1 MRTNFLLA
9 LLFFSFNSWSKIDPP
24 NYDFSLQ
31 SLEDFAPGK
40 TLAEITSKI
49 GQGETIRK
57 EGSLITKKYSIEHL
71 RYKFPVVVNFSQD
84 KVADMYA
91 VLPSYFLHDVFHQSI
106 INRYG
111 KQDEFKNLNGTS
123 VYIWKNKNNL
133 KIIYSATCTIT
144 CFPLYFSL
152 VGLEASSG
160 ASFTPMIESLS
171 SGHF

>member
-1 MRTNFLLA
+1 MRTNFLLV
-9 LLFFSFNSWSKIDPP
+9 LIFCTQNSWAKIDPP
-24 NYDFSLQ
+24 NYNFSLDN
-31 SLEDFAPGK
+31 LDEFAPGK
-40 TLAEITSKI
+40 NLAEITSKMGSGI
-49 GQGETIRK
+49 TVRK
-57 EGSLITKKYSIEHL
+57 EGSLLTKKYLIDH
-71 RYKFPVVVNFSQD
+71 RNYKFPVVVNFSQD

-91 VLPSYFLHDVFHQSI
+91 VLPSFFIHDIFHQSI
-106 INRYG
+106 INRFG

-144 CFPLYFSL
+144 CFPLYYSL
-152 VGLEASSG
+152 VSLEASAA